1 MLEKKVEQH
10 LRDSVRALGG
20 WCLKL
25 VCPGFTGMP
34 DRLILIPGGVMCFAE
49 TKRPG
54 QTERQRQAFVQS
66 RLRKMGFTVFS
77 SVDSWRK
84 VDDVLEWCIRRKRG
98 VRLEGETGERGT
110 SSVSPAGCHLPH
122 RGKASRGGDD

>member
-1 MLEKKVEQH
+1 MARKGVGVTMLEKKVEQH

-66 RLRKMGFTVFS
+66 RLRKMGYTVFS

-84 VDDVLEWCIRRKRG
+84 VDDVPEWCIRRKCG
-98 VRLEGETGERGT
+98 VRLDGE
-110 SSVSPAGCHLPH
+110 
-122 RGKASRGGDD
+122 D